1 MYDGFAYLVCHSGS
15 LVTCDGTLRQGLK
28 EQRQPAQD
36 VRDIT
41 DQCNSR
47 LGTDQRRK
55 DWPPGLR
62 KSGYYVNVSVH
73 VGRGLYHPRA
83 HLILWIRAEDSG
95 QVIQSGWAAE
105 APHVEM

>member
-1 MYDGFAYLVCHSGS
+1 MGFAYLVCHSGS
-15 LVTCDGTLRQGLK
+15 LVTCDGTVRQGLE

-55 DWPPGLR
+55 DWPPGLG
-62 KSGYYVNVSVH
+62 KGGYYVNVSVH
-73 VGRGLYHPRA
+73 VGRGLSITQG
-83 HLILWIRAEDSG
+83 LTSFSG
-95 QVIQSGWAAE
+95 SELKTAVK
-105 APHVEM
+105 